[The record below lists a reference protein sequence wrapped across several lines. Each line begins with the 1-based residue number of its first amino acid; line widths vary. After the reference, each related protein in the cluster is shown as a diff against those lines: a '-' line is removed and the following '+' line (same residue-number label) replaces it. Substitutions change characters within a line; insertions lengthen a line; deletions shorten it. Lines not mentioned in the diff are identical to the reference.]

1 MFVSPNKPDDHKHT
15 IELLARQCGASIDE
29 VALLYAHEQAALEAH
44 SRVKAF
50 VPVFVTRH
58 VRDVLSQHASNETGE
73 IPNTAEV

>member
-1 MFVSPNKPDDHKHT
+1 MLVSPNKPDDHKRI

-44 SRVKAF
+44 SRVKEF

-58 VRDVLSQHASNETGE
+58 VHDVLSQHASNKTGE
-73 IPNTAEV
+73 NPNAA